1 MNCITNMKEKKMRN
15 LSEEIINR
23 YLTGQ
28 CSEEE
33 LIEVNAWISESDENG
48 RQLFRMEEIYHL
60 GKFDHYAD
68 EQRMANAEKRL
79 YKQLSQEKKKKDKV
93 LHMHRWMRY
102 AAILAVALLM
112 GGGAGYWFYNRPEH
126 QMLVAV
132 ANEGSVKEV
141 VLPDGTKV
149 WLNNAAMLKYPREF
163 SEKERNVYL
172 DGEAYI
178 EVAHNKEIPFYVQ
191 TENIKV
197 QVTGTKF
204 DVCSYKGSNS
214 FIARLI
220 EGSINLLTNSA
231 KEEKTITSLTKGK
244 YFSMENGKNRTGE
257 MSSNNA
263 LAWMQGIYYFD
274 DVPFK
279 ELLDKIALY
288 YNYKITVKNP
298 KILENYRCTGKFKD
312 LDGIEHI
319 LKVIQ
324 KDHPFKYDI
333 DNEHNK
339 ITIE

>member
-1 MNCITNMKEKKMRN
+1 MRN

-33 LIEVNAWISESDENG
+33 LIEVNAWISESDENA

-132 ANEGSVKEV
+132 ANEGIVKEV

-172 DGEAYI
+172 DGEAY
-178 EVAHNKEIPFYVQ
+178 F
-191 TENIKV
+191 
-197 QVTGTKF
+197 
-204 DVCSYKGSNS
+204 
-214 FIARLI
+214 
-220 EGSINLLTNSA
+220 
-231 KEEKTITSLTKGK
+231 
-244 YFSMENGKNRTGE
+244 
-257 MSSNNA
+257 
-263 LAWMQGIYYFD
+263 
-274 DVPFK
+274 
-279 ELLDKIALY
+279 
-288 YNYKITVKNP
+288 
-298 KILENYRCTGKFKD
+298 
-312 LDGIEHI
+312 
-319 LKVIQ
+319 
-324 KDHPFKYDI
+324 
-333 DNEHNK
+333 
-339 ITIE
+339 